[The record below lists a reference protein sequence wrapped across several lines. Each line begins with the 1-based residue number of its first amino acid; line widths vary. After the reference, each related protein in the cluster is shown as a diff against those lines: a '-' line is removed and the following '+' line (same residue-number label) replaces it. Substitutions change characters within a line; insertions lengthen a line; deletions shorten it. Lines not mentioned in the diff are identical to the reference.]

1 MLWVFDHSVWHWI
14 QTALHVLPSKS
25 ASFEWKLQSPMQII
39 PSNPENFSL
48 TVNLTTELVSP
59 CDRYSSV
66 KNNYTLPQSF
76 SHATRLKNAVGEN
89 SLKEKKT
96 KLKARTCE
104 DQTQEYNSVN
114 ITRIRRAL
122 YGPAAPDWQ
131 AAWRLACRT
140 EGGQVYSLAFLFI
153 CGVICLWLRSS
164 EECL

>member
-1 MLWVFDHSVWHWI
+1 MSLWPQCLALNSNCAACAPFKVSIFWVETTKSDANNSIESRELFSHCESDHRAGIPLWQIFVC
-14 QTALHVLPSKS
+14 QEQLH
-25 ASFEWKLQSPMQII
+25 SPTVI
-39 PSNPENFSL
+39 L
-48 TVNLTTELVSP
+48 T
-59 CDRYSSV
+59 RYS
-66 KNNYTLPQSF
+66 PQKCGGRKF
-76 SHATRLKNAVGEN
+76 SEG
-89 SLKEKKT
+89 KKT